1 MPVAG
6 VSQMASV
13 SGCALLHPALQGSL
27 GRLQLASSCLLGGG
41 GLSNTGF
48 LMPGVRAR
56 PPSQQGPFPLLHRSL
71 GQAPRPHPGR
81 GQLHRVRAA

>member
-48 LMPGVRAR
+48 LMPGV
-56 PPSQQGPFPLLHRSL
+56 
-71 GQAPRPHPGR
+71 
-81 GQLHRVRAA
+81 

>member
-56 PPSQQGPFPLLHRSL
+56 PPPPPVSKDLSRFFIV
-71 GQAPRPHPGR
+71 A
-81 GQLHRVRAA
+81 